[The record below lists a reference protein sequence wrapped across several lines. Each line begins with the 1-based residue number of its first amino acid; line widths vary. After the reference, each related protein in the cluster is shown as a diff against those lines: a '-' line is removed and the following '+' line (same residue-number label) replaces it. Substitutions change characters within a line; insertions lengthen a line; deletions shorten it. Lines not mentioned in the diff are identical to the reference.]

1 MEATEIEYHLSS
13 DIWVLTALNEHL
25 LGTIGNPFIHSP
37 IHSIDVYWAS
47 EIYQA
52 SCQVWGTTR
61 SISFP

>member
-52 SCQVWGTTR
+52 LCQV
-61 SISFP
+61 